1 MKSDTYDVP
10 LLVIRSCTDTPDDA
24 LNEQLRVLDTVKS
37 PCSSHIDSNTQRVTN
52 NEAQHKRTCNSIDEE
67 YSLRPYACVMVW
79 RNLPTATY
87 INKKLVTRYKA
98 PKITEYLDMS
108 TGEIIQAAK
117 LKNDRRVPP
126 EIHVGEIQ
134 MLRKYLLGSLRK
146 EVREFAMFVLQF
158 RNSRRGVSPE
168 IDTLVDWYSRIHG
181 KRPSNVKRYVATL
194 RESSFFAGESLL
206 SLLFQ
211 RTGKKATSKDHLGED
226 ASARSILLKIRLKAR
241 SNLNLNRLLS
251 SQ

>member
-1 MKSDTYDVP
+1 
-10 LLVIRSCTDTPDDA
+10 
-24 LNEQLRVLDTVKS
+24 
-37 PCSSHIDSNTQRVTN
+37 
-52 NEAQHKRTCNSIDEE
+52 
-67 YSLRPYACVMVW
+67 MVW
-79 RNLPTATY
+79 RNLPRATY
-87 INKKLVTRYKA
+87 INKKLVKRYKA

-108 TGEIIQAAK
+108 TGEIIQAVK

-134 MLRKYLLGSLRK
+134 MLRKCLLDSLRK

-168 IDTLVDWYSRIHG
+168 IDTLVDWYSRIHR
-181 KRPSNVKRYVATL
+181 KRPSNVKRYIATL

-226 ASARSILLKIRLKAR
+226 AAGSILLKIRLKAG
-241 SNLNLNRLLS
+241 SNLNLSLLLNG
-251 SQ
+251 Q